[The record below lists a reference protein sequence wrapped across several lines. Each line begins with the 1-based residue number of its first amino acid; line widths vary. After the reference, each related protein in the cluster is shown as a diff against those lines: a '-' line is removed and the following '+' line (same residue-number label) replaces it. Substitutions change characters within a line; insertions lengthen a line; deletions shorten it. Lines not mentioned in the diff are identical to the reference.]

1 MRTTPDSATDLLVRG
16 LRVGVHVAF
25 AVLLGFA
32 LVRHLVVA
40 HGGPAGRWTVVAVSA
55 VLAAVY
61 VAGTAVER
69 RLAVRAGYGARPAIP
84 ARHWVAWLTAVVLL
98 WAVLVLHDAGFA
110 YCAFPLFFVVLHLVR
125 PLGAGVLGIAGLL
138 ALLVAA
144 FGASGQLASGAVVGP
159 TIGAGFAVVVFIV
172 YEALVRDSLEQR
184 RALAELEAARSELAA
199 AHHAAGVAAERERF
213 SGEIHDTLA
222 QGLNAI
228 VLTARAG
235 LADEEA
241 SGAGSASAQGA
252 ALERILEL
260 ASANLAEAR
269 DIVRGSAALGPRA
282 QDDSLEHALR
292 AAIERV
298 GVGRLDLLIRDER
311 PREAAVPLDPAVR
324 RLVVLA
330 ASSLAANVVR
340 HAEAKRAVITLSS
353 PSAGVLAMDVV
364 DDGRGFTPS
373 AVVPG
378 FGLSSLKDRVER
390 LGGALVVESEP
401 GEGTAVNVRIPVG
414 AEARTQTQDQDPEGL
429 EA

>member
-1 MRTTPDSATDLLVRG
+1 MRTSPDSATDLLVRG

-32 LVRHLVVA
+32 LVQHLVVA
-40 HGGPAGRWTVVAVSA
+40 HGGPAERWTVVAVSA

-69 RLAVRAGYGARPAIP
+69 RLAVRAGYGARPVIP
-84 ARHWVAWLTAVVLL
+84 ARHWVSWLAAVVLL
-98 WAVLVLHDAGFA
+98 WAVLVFHDAGFA

-235 LADEEA
+235 LAAEA
-241 SGAGSASAQGA
+241 SPGSGSASAQSA

-282 QDDSLEHALR
+282 QDDSLEHAIR

-311 PREAAVPLDPAVR
+311 PREAAAVPLDPAVR

-340 HAEAKRAVITLSS
+340 HAEARRAVITLGS
-353 PSAGVLAMDVV
+353 PDPGVLAMDVV

-378 FGLSSLKDRVER
+378 FGLSSLRDRVER

-414 AEARTQTQDQDPEGL
+414 AETHKQEGL